1 MISSA
6 RLGDS
11 HVCPMPG
18 HGTTPIVSAAM
29 DVSIN
34 GMGSARVG
42 DTCGCG
48 AVITT
53 GFPSILIN
61 GRPMAHLGSPTSHGG
76 TITTGSSDTF
86 GGFIFAP
93 APGAAIVNFATL
105 GAIRADGTVDEQRM
119 ASLLADPALIEKAE
133 AANALVNSPVAPAAP
148 MASLQEGI
156 EPGFHIVE
164 QPMSRS
170 ALESLLFAEPNSAV
184 LEKFRTLNPQLTH
197 YAKPGQLIVL
207 SDPANFQC
215 TREEAW
221 LMEAAAKVN
230 AALEPMSDEEAS
242 FLARNRYLL
251 ESFASQGSTAMGVG
265 TAMFAKHLEDVK
277 ASLRE
282 IESLHKRSFQQYG
295 HLRSAEFFAERKR
308 LLAQLDTRLTTFTR
322 AGIGFPEHPKLKTA
336 LGISSRSLVHHWT
349 LAGAP
354 GQIPGYATH
363 MQGVAK
369 AAKYVKYG
377 GWMGV
382 GLGGGASYMK
392 VQDVCAV
399 GNVEDCERVRFT
411 ETGSFFGNVVGSAL
425 AGTALTGS
433 TATAICVSLGVSSM
447 GAGAL
452 VCGLVVVGVGSFAGG
467 ALGSVAGEIGGRK
480 IYEINQ

>member
-1 MISSA
+1 MTPSA

-11 HVCPMPG
+11 HVCPIPG
-18 HGTTPIVSAAM
+18 HGTTSIVSAAM

-86 GGFIFAP
+86 GGFTFAP
-93 APGAAIVNFATL
+93 ATGAAIVNFATL
-105 GAIRADGTVDEQRM
+105 GAIRADGTVDEQRL
-119 ASLLADPALIEKAE
+119 ASLLADPNLTERAK
-133 AANALVNSPVAPAAP
+133 AANALIDSQVPETP

-164 QPMSRS
+164 QPMSRA
-170 ALESLLFAEPNSAV
+170 ALESILFTRPDSAV
-184 LEKFRTLNPQLTH
+184 LDKFRTLNPQLTD

-207 SDPANFQC
+207 SDPANLQC
-215 TREEAW
+215 SREEAW

-230 AALEPMSDEEAS
+230 AALAPMSDEEAS
-242 FLARNRYLL
+242 FLARNRHLL
-251 ESFASQGSTAMGVG
+251 ESFASQGSTALGVG
-265 TAMFAKHLEDVK
+265 TAIFAKNLEDVK
-277 ASLRE
+277 ASLRD
-282 IESLHKRSFQQYG
+282 IEGLHKRSFQQYG
-295 HLRSAEFFAERKR
+295 HLRSADFLAERKR
-308 LLAQLDTRLTTFTR
+308 LLAQLDTRLTAFTR
-322 AGIGFPEHPKLKTA
+322 VGIGFPEHPKLKAA

-363 MQGVAK
+363 MQGVAR
-369 AAKYVKYG
+369 AAKYVKYA
-377 GWMGV
+377 GWLGI

-392 VQDVCAV
+392 VQDVCTA
-399 GNVEDCERVRFT
+399 GDREACERVKLT
-411 ETGSFFGNVVGSAL
+411 EGGSFIGTLSGGAAAGAL
-425 AGTALTGS
+425 LTPVAGPICLALGMPTAGT
-433 TATAICVSLGVSSM
+433 
-447 GAGAL
+447 GAL
-452 VCGLVVVGVGSFAGG
+452 VCGLVVVGVSSWGAGSLGG
-467 ALGSVAGEIGGRK
+467 ALGESFGEM
-480 IYEINQ
+480 IYENSK